1 MAFSHWS
8 GVWSPTRQICSINK
22 NSCGS
27 LIKAPQ
33 PELKIK
39 LAAAALS
46 AMLWLTTRTVIATS
60 ASRRRHL
67 GNVLRLRCPGGLFDA
82 PRYVDFRVMCKRNPR
97 KPGDPGPYLQQTAS
111 ARLESSPCILL
122 GCHPTANP
130 HGHWRR
136 SKADEFPMAQQ
147 KSVCIPGI
155 NFLFSVKYSN
165 GMQHSN
171 AAASFHF
178 LHCRRL
184 AYFACI

>member
-1 MAFSHWS
+1 M
-8 GVWSPTRQICSINK
+8 
-22 NSCGS
+22 
-27 LIKAPQ
+27 
-33 PELKIK
+33 
-39 LAAAALS
+39 S
-46 AMLWLTTRTVIATS
+46 AMLWFTTRTVIATS

-82 PRYVDFRVMCKRNPR
+82 PKYVDFRVMCKRNPR
-97 KPGDPGPYLQQTAS
+97 NPGPYLRQTAS

-130 HGHWRR
+130 HGQCW
-136 SKADEFPMAQQ
+136 SKAAEFPMAQQ

-155 NFLFSVKYSN
+155 TCLFSVKYSN